1 MKVVLPQSEKAQARQ
16 DDVMQRED
24 SKGYIFRRSR
34 FHLVK
39 SFSLIFEVLSS
50 LLTENVL
57 KGNDLSLHNLVN
69 NVFLFLKGA
78 LTGEISPATTHLKAT
93 S

>member
-24 SKGYIFRRSR
+24 SRRSR

-57 KGNDLSLHNLVN
+57 KGNDLSLFTIL
-69 NVFLFLKGA
+69 
-78 LTGEISPATTHLKAT
+78 
-93 S
+93 